1 MKKII
6 VVGATGRLGR
16 EVVEGLEVD
25 YEVIR
30 AGRSGPDLKI
40 DAFDFESVSGIFASV
55 GSFDG
60 LVSCIGGT
68 PFKTFDELSMEDFAT
83 GLSKKCFSQLNLA
96 KAAIPF
102 LTENGSITLT
112 SGIIGDEPILAGAC
126 AAAANGAL
134 NMCVSTLAAEY
145 AGKLRINIVSPSI
158 IENSVEDYGMLFDG
172 FEPWSKES
180 IIQAYRRTIS
190 APISG
195 RVLRQTRSL

>member
-16 EVVEGLEVD
+16 VVVNGLKD

-40 DAFDFESVSGIFASV
+40 DALDFESVSDVFASV
-55 GSFDG
+55 GTFDG
-60 LVSCIGGT
+60 LISCIGGT
-68 PFKTFDELSMEDFAT
+68 PFKTFEELTMEDFAL

-102 LTENGSITLT
+102 LSDNGSITLT
-112 SGIIGDEPILAGAC
+112 SGIIGDEPILAGSC

-134 NMCVSTLAAEY
+134 NMSVSTLAAEY
-145 AGKLRINIVSPSI
+145 AGRLRINVVSPSI

-172 FEPWSKES
+172 FEPTSEKR
-180 IIQAYRRTIS
+180 IIEAYRRTIS

>member
-16 EVVEGLEVD
+16 VVVNGLKD
-25 YEVIR
+25 YEIIR

-40 DAFDFESVSGIFASV
+40 DALDFESVSDVFASV
-55 GSFDG
+55 GTFDG
-60 LVSCIGGT
+60 LISCIGGT
-68 PFKTFDELSMEDFAT
+68 PFKTFEELTMEDFAL
-83 GLSKKCFSQLNLA
+83 GMSKKCFSQLNLA

-102 LTENGSITLT
+102 LSDNGSITLT
-112 SGIIGDEPILAGAC
+112 SGIIGDEPILAGSC

-134 NMCVSTLAAEY
+134 NMSVSTLAAEY
-145 AGKLRINIVSPSI
+145 AGRLRINVVSPSI

-172 FEPWSKES
+172 FEPTSEKR
-180 IIQAYRRTIS
+180 IIEAYRRTIS

>member
-16 EVVEGLEVD
+16 VVVNGLKD

-40 DAFDFESVSGIFASV
+40 DALDFESVSDVFASV
-55 GSFDG
+55 GIFDG
-60 LVSCIGGT
+60 LISCIGGT
-68 PFKTFDELSMEDFAT
+68 PFKTFEELTMEDFAL
-83 GLSKKCFSQLNLA
+83 GMSKKCFSQLNLA

-102 LTENGSITLT
+102 LSDNGSITLT
-112 SGIIGDEPILAGAC
+112 SGIIGDEPILAGSC

-134 NMCVSTLAAEY
+134 NMSVSTLAAEY
-145 AGKLRINIVSPSI
+145 AGRLRINVVSPSI

-172 FEPWSKES
+172 FEPTSEKR
-180 IIQAYRRTIS
+180 IIEAYRRTIS

>member
-6 VVGATGRLGR
+6 VVGATGKLGSV
-16 EVVEGLEVD
+16 VVEGLKD

-40 DAFDFESVSGIFASV
+40 DALDFDSVSDAFASI

-60 LVSCIGGT
+60 LVS
-68 PFKTFDELSMEDFAT
+68 
-83 GLSKKCFSQLNLA
+83 SQLNLA
-96 KAAIPF
+96 KAAIPY

-112 SGIIGDEPILAGAC
+112 SGIIGDEPILGGSA

-134 NMCVSTLAAEY
+134 NLCVSTLAAEY
-145 AGKLRINIVSPSI
+145 AGRFRINIVSPSI
-158 IENSVEDYGMLFDG
+158 IENSVEHYGMIFDG
-172 FEPWSKES
+172 FEPTSEKR
-180 IIQAYRRTIS
+180 IIEAYRRTIS

-195 RVLRQTRSL
+195 RVLYQTRSL

>member
-68 PFKTFDELSMEDFAT
+68 PLNPSMSYQWKISRQVF
-83 GLSKKCFSQLNLA
+83 QRN
-96 KAAIPF
+96 
-102 LTENGSITLT
+102 
-112 SGIIGDEPILAGAC
+112 
-126 AAAANGAL
+126 AL
-134 NMCVSTLAAEY
+134 VS
-145 AGKLRINIVSPSI
+145 
-158 IENSVEDYGMLFDG
+158 
-172 FEPWSKES
+172 
-180 IIQAYRRTIS
+180 
-190 APISG
+190 
-195 RVLRQTRSL
+195 